1 MLLNVPIPLAVTNE
15 VRHESGEL
23 VKTEFYV
30 FMIICTTNTIKL
42 KYKRETF

>member
-1 MLLNVPIPLAVTNE
+1 MLLNVPFPLAATYE
-15 VRHESGEL
+15 VRDKSREL

-30 FMIICTTNTIKL
+30 FMIISTTNTMKL